1 MLCLPLNRE
10 RQQPRRRAVSSSP
23 PSKRRSPQKKPRS
36 PPPPAKKSPPKRSV
50 SSPAPKKSSGGARG
64 DRNFTNIGLVKSAV
78 SVDSA
83 VSAVSNF
90 GTRTKVEKFN
100 DKRESLRLAKL
111 SKIEFVTNQ
120 VAYSVGKVFFGCIYE
135 S

>member
-1 MLCLPLNRE
+1 MST
-10 RQQPRRRAVSSSP
+10 QPSENPDLFTTSTCSTL
-23 PSKRRSPQKKPRS
+23 
-36 PPPPAKKSPPKRSV
+36 
-50 SSPAPKKSSGGARG
+50 SSG
-64 DRNFTNIGLVKSAV
+64 RNFTNLGNVKSAA

-100 DKRESLRLAKL
+100 DKRESLRMAKL

-120 VAYSVGKVFFGCIYE
+120 GRDSIAREELEIFKDKGRTL
-135 S
+135 

>member
-1 MLCLPLNRE
+1 MCFSLDRE

-23 PSKRRSPQKKPRS
+23 PSKRRSPQKKARS
-36 PPPPAKKSPPKRSV
+36 PPPPPPAKKSPPKRSV
-50 SSPAPKKSSGGARG
+50 SSPAPKKSSGGGRG

-120 VAYSVGKVFFGCIYE
+120 VTYSGGYDLKTT
-135 S
+135 

>member
-1 MLCLPLNRE
+1 MSYLPLNRE

-23 PSKRRSPQKKPRS
+23 PSKRRSPQKKARS
-36 PPPPAKKSPPKRSV
+36 PPPAPAKKSPPKRSV
-50 SSPAPKKSSGGARG
+50 SSPAPKKSSGGVRG

-120 VAYSVGKVFFGCIYE
+120 VTYSGEYALKTT
-135 S
+135 

>member
-50 SSPAPKKSSGGARG
+50 SSPAPKKSSGVRG

-120 VAYSVGKVFFGCIYE
+120 VTYSGEYDMKTN
-135 S
+135 

>member
-1 MLCLPLNRE
+1 MSCLPLNRE

-23 PSKRRSPQKKPRS
+23 PSKRRSPQKKARS
-36 PPPPAKKSPPKRSV
+36 PPPPPAKKSPPKRSV
-50 SSPAPKKSSGGARG
+50 SSPAPKKSSGARG

-120 VAYSVGKVFFGCIYE
+120 VTYSGEYALKTT
-135 S
+135 

>member
-1 MLCLPLNRE
+1 MFNRE

-23 PSKRRSPQKKPRS
+23 PSKRRSPQKKARS
-36 PPPPAKKSPPKRSV
+36 PPPPPPPAKKSPPKRSV
-50 SSPAPKKSSGGARG
+50 SSPAPKKSSGGASG
-64 DRNFTNIGLVKSAV
+64 VRNFTNIGLVKSAV

-120 VAYSVGKVFFGCIYE
+120 VTY
-135 S
+135 

>member
-1 MLCLPLNRE
+1 MST
-10 RQQPRRRAVSSSP
+10 QPRE
-23 PSKRRSPQKKPRS
+23 KPDLFTTCS
-36 PPPPAKKSPPKRSV
+36 TL
-50 SSPAPKKSSGGARG
+50 SSG
-64 DRNFTNIGLVKSAV
+64 RNFTNLGNVKSAA

-100 DKRESLRLAKL
+100 DKRESLRMAKL

-120 VAYSVGKVFFGCIYE
+120 GRDSIAREDSWKFSKMKEGLFSWVNVISCFCSVHQAKQPNNIQLWGSRK
-135 S
+135 